1 MGIALWRMMG
11 LCLLAGVLV
20 AGLLFPVAGGI
31 GMTSN
36 QASDTVTSV
45 SEELVDEQVPLVTTV
60 TDVGGAPIAYV
71 FDQNRFAV
79 EPSGIADTMKAAIIS
94 IEDRRFFE
102 HQGVDWRGMTR
113 AFATNVT
120 SSGSAL
126 EGQGASTLTM
136 QYVKNYLLY
145 AVADTEA
152 ERTAAVATTPARK
165 LREIRIALQ
174 LERQVDKEEIL
185 ARYLNIVFFGNNAY
199 GIVSAA
205 RTYFNTTPDQL
216 TVSQAA
222 LLAGMVKS
230 TSAFDPVD
238 NPEAAISRRNVV
250 IDSMVDVGSI
260 TRAQGDAAKAE
271 PLGIQQPLTGLAN
284 GCVSAGPADGFM
296 CQYALDYLETVGL
309 PLEQLK
315 RGGYTIRTTLD
326 RRASDLAK
334 DAVNS
339 QVPRS
344 TPGIANAMAVVQPG
358 KDKHRVVALVSSRDY
373 GLDAEA
379 GQTSFAQPSSAQPFG
394 AGSIYKIFTAAAALE
409 KGLGIQ
415 TRVSVP
421 GAYTSRV
428 YSNGGAP
435 YTVRNAGNY
444 ASGSLTL
451 QDALARS
458 PNTTFVALA
467 DRIGSAT
474 PIVDM
479 AYRLGMRTSLNVRD
493 GEGRTIAEAVKAENR
508 GSYTLGPEPT
518 SPLDLANVAA
528 TLMSG
533 GTWCPPSPIEAITDR
548 NGEPAL
554 LQEAPCEQ
562 AVPEGLAN
570 TLAVGLSKDDAPG
583 GTAFT
588 AAQNAGW
595 SRPMLGKTGTT
606 QSNRSAGFVGATPQY
621 AGAAMVWP
629 DGSKPRPICDTD
641 PPRLCGTG
649 NIFGGKVPARTWFN
663 AMIPL
668 HEGLPELPMPPTDPR
683 YVSGGGGAQ
692 VPNVVGQGENQA
704 RLALERAG
712 FRVQSFDADSTRP
725 RGIVT
730 SQNPSDSA
738 LPGDLV
744 TIGVSNG
751 NPPPV
756 ETREPEPPPEES
768 DGAET
773 PLPPPFGDGESD
785 PGFDPFV
792 PEADPGFDPFAPDP
806 GPPDPGPPVQGPEQ
820 SPTPPAGAEAPP
832 GDGVALPQ
840 PRSPPPQSPPPS

>member
-1 MGIALWRMMG
+1 VEIGIALWRMTG

-20 AGLLFPVAGGI
+20 AGLLFPVAGAI
-31 GMTSN
+31 GVTSN
-36 QASDTVTSV
+36 QASDTVNSV
-45 SEELVDEQVPLVTTV
+45 SAELVNEQVPLVTTV
-60 TDVGGAPIAYV
+60 TDIGGVPIAYV
-71 FDQNRFAV
+71 FEQNRIKA
-79 EPSGIADTMKAAIIS
+79 EPSGIADTMKAAILA

-102 HQGVDWRGMTR
+102 HDGVDWRGISR
-113 AFATNVT
+113 ALATNVT

-152 ERTAAVATTPARK
+152 ERSSAVATTPARK
-165 LREIRIALQ
+165 LREIQLAQQ
-174 LERQVDKEEIL
+174 LERKVGKQEIL

-205 RTYFNTTPDQL
+205 RTYFDTTPDQL

-222 LLAGMVKS
+222 LLAGLVKS

-238 NPEAAISRRNVV
+238 NPEAAIGRRNLV

-260 TRAQGDAAKAE
+260 TQAQGEAAKAE

-309 PLEQLK
+309 PLEQIK
-315 RGGYTIRTTLD
+315 RGGYTVRTTLD

-379 GQTSFAQPSSAQPFG
+379 GQTSFAQPSSPQPFG

-409 KGLGIQ
+409 KGLGIE

-421 GAYTSRV
+421 SAYTSRV
-428 YSNGGAP
+428 YTNGSAP

-444 ASGSLTL
+444 ANRSITL
-451 QDALARS
+451 QTALAIS

-467 DRIGSAT
+467 DRVGSVT

-493 GEGRTIAEAVKAENR
+493 GEGRTIAEAVKSENR

-548 NGEPAL
+548 NGKPVPL
-554 LQEAPCEQ
+554 KEAPCEQ

-570 TLAVGLSKDDAPG
+570 TLAVGLSQDDAPG
-583 GTAFT
+583 GTAYT

-606 QSNRSAGFVGATPQY
+606 QNNRSAGFVGATPQY
-621 AGAAMVWP
+621 AGAVLVWP
-629 DGSKPRPICDTD
+629 DGSNPRPICDTD

-663 AMIPL
+663 AMIPM
-668 HEGLPELPMPPTDPR
+668 HEGLPVLPMPPTDPR

-704 RLALERAG
+704 RLTLERAG
-712 FRVQSFDADSTRP
+712 FRVQSFDTDSTQP

-756 ETREPEPPPEES
+756 ETREPEPLPEES
-768 DGAET
+768 DGGA
-773 PLPPPFGDGESD
+773 PLPPPFEEESEPDFDFDEFDPFNPD
-785 PGFDPFV
+785 PGPFV
-792 PEADPGFDPFAPDP
+792 PEPN
-806 GPPDPGPPVQGPEQ
+806 PE
-820 SPTPPAGAEAPP
+820 
-832 GDGVALPQ
+832 
-840 PRSPPPQSPPPS
+840 PPPQPEPE

>member
-1 MGIALWRMMG
+1 MEIGIALWRMTG

-20 AGLLFPVAGGI
+20 AGLLFPVAGAI

-36 QASDTVTSV
+36 QASDTVNSV
-45 SEELVDEQVPLVTTV
+45 SAELVNEQVPLVTTV
-60 TDVGGAPIAYV
+60 TDIGGVPIAYV
-71 FDQNRFAV
+71 FEQNRIKA
-79 EPSGIADTMKAAIIS
+79 EPSGIADTMKAAILA

-102 HQGVDWRGMTR
+102 HDGVDWRGISR
-113 AFATNVT
+113 ALATNVT

-152 ERTAAVATTPARK
+152 ERSSAVATTPARK
-165 LREIRIALQ
+165 LREIQLAQQ
-174 LERQVDKEEIL
+174 LERKVGKQEIL

-205 RTYFNTTPDQL
+205 RTYFDTTPDQL

-222 LLAGMVKS
+222 LLAGLVKS

-238 NPEAAISRRNVV
+238 NPEAAIGRRNLV

-260 TRAQGDAAKAE
+260 TQAQGEAAKAE

-309 PLEQLK
+309 PLEQIK
-315 RGGYTIRTTLD
+315 RGGYTVRTTLD

-379 GQTSFAQPSSAQPFG
+379 GQTSFAQPSSPQPFG

-409 KGLGIQ
+409 KGLGIE
-415 TRVSVP
+415 TPVSVP
-421 GAYTSRV
+421 SAYTSRV
-428 YSNGGAP
+428 YTNGSAP

-444 ASGSLTL
+444 ANRSITL
-451 QDALARS
+451 QTALAIS

-467 DRIGSAT
+467 DRVGSVT

-493 GEGRTIAEAVKAENR
+493 GEGRTIAEAVKSENR

-548 NGEPAL
+548 NGKPVPL
-554 LQEAPCEQ
+554 KEAPCEQ

-570 TLAVGLSKDDAPG
+570 TLAVGLSQDDAPG
-583 GTAFT
+583 GTAYT

-606 QSNRSAGFVGATPQY
+606 QNNRSAGFVGATPQY
-621 AGAAMVWP
+621 AGAVLVWP
-629 DGSKPRPICDTD
+629 DGSNPRPICDTD

-663 AMIPL
+663 AMIPM
-668 HEGLPELPMPPTDPR
+668 HEGLPVLPMPPTDPR

-704 RLALERAG
+704 RLTLERAG
-712 FRVQSFDADSTRP
+712 FRVQSFDTDSTQP

-756 ETREPEPPPEES
+756 ETREPEPLPEES
-768 DGAET
+768 DGGA
-773 PLPPPFGDGESD
+773 PLPPPFEEESEPDFDFDEFDPFNPD
-785 PGFDPFV
+785 PGPFV
-792 PEADPGFDPFAPDP
+792 PEPN
-806 GPPDPGPPVQGPEQ
+806 PE
-820 SPTPPAGAEAPP
+820 
-832 GDGVALPQ
+832 
-840 PRSPPPQSPPPS
+840 PPPQPEPE

>member
-1 MGIALWRMMG
+1 MTG

-20 AGLLFPVAGGI
+20 AGLLFPVAGAI
-31 GMTSN
+31 GVTSN
-36 QASDTVTSV
+36 QASDTVNSV
-45 SEELVDEQVPLVTTV
+45 SAELVNEQVPLVTTV
-60 TDVGGAPIAYV
+60 TDIGGVPIAYV
-71 FDQNRFAV
+71 FEQNRIKA
-79 EPSGIADTMKAAIIS
+79 EPSGIADTMKAAILA

-102 HQGVDWRGMTR
+102 HDGVDWRGISR
-113 AFATNVT
+113 ALATNVT

-152 ERTAAVATTPARK
+152 ERSSAVATTPARK
-165 LREIRIALQ
+165 LREIQLAQQ
-174 LERQVDKEEIL
+174 LERKVGKQEIL

-205 RTYFNTTPDQL
+205 RTYFDTTPDQL

-222 LLAGMVKS
+222 LLAGLVKS

-238 NPEAAISRRNVV
+238 NPEAAIGRRNLV

-260 TRAQGDAAKAE
+260 TQAQGEAAKAE

-309 PLEQLK
+309 PLEQIK
-315 RGGYTIRTTLD
+315 RGGYTVRTTLD

-379 GQTSFAQPSSAQPFG
+379 GQTSFAQPSSPQPFG

-409 KGLGIQ
+409 KGLGIE

-421 GAYTSRV
+421 SAYTSRV
-428 YSNGGAP
+428 YTNGSAP

-444 ASGSLTL
+444 ANRSITL
-451 QDALARS
+451 QTALAIS

-467 DRIGSAT
+467 DRVGSVT

-493 GEGRTIAEAVKAENR
+493 GEERTIAEAVKSENR

-548 NGEPAL
+548 NGKPVPL
-554 LQEAPCEQ
+554 KEAPCEQ

-570 TLAVGLSKDDAPG
+570 TLAVGLSQDDAPG
-583 GTAFT
+583 GTAYT

-606 QSNRSAGFVGATPQY
+606 QNNRSAGFVGATPQY
-621 AGAAMVWP
+621 AGAVLVWP
-629 DGSKPRPICDTD
+629 DGSNPRPICDTD

-663 AMIPL
+663 AMIPM
-668 HEGLPELPMPPTDPR
+668 HEGLPVLPMPPTDPR

-704 RLALERAG
+704 RLTLERAG
-712 FRVQSFDADSTRP
+712 FRVQSFDTDSTQP

-756 ETREPEPPPEES
+756 ETREPEPLPEES
-768 DGAET
+768 DGGA
-773 PLPPPFGDGESD
+773 PLPPPFEEESEPDFDFDEFDPFNPD
-785 PGFDPFV
+785 PGPFV
-792 PEADPGFDPFAPDP
+792 PEPN
-806 GPPDPGPPVQGPEQ
+806 PE
-820 SPTPPAGAEAPP
+820 
-832 GDGVALPQ
+832 
-840 PRSPPPQSPPPS
+840 PPPQPEPE